1 MERINRWLAR
11 VKIAHKLILSS
22 VVFALPIAVLLYYVT
37 TGYNR
42 GIRTCE
48 REVAGTSGAGDMS
61 RVCSMT
67 SVGSNRGRTWRA
79 GAVRLRKA
87 IWRRSGS
94 ASMTLS
100 QPCKAPKAQERRSW
114 WTG

>member
-1 MERINRWLAR
+1 VEQINRWLTR

-48 REVAGTSGAGDMS
+48 REVAGTAALEICPALLHDLRGLES
-61 RVCSMT
+61 RAPDSPRARRCRDGP
-67 SVGSNRGRTWRA
+67 VGRLSDGRRSA
-79 GAVRLRKA
+79 GASLQ
-87 IWRRSGS
+87 W
-94 ASMTLS
+94 
-100 QPCKAPKAQERRSW
+100 
-114 WTG
+114 